1 MTPSFVND
9 NTLEFRLND
18 LRMSLAAWVACPV
31 KNDRRE
37 QSLYV
42 IPRPKAGTRAAA
54 ISNASG
60 IPSRL
65 RQMAATVRLFSTV
78 RRIIL

>member
-9 NTLEFRLND
+9 NTLEFRMND

-37 QSLYV
+37 KALYI
-42 IPRPKAGTRAAA
+42 IPRAPRPARRSNGSARNGIRNAAA
-54 ISNASG
+54 
-60 IPSRL
+60 
-65 RQMAATVRLFSTV
+65 
-78 RRIIL
+78 